1 MARSG
6 LFSFTA
12 NFWPRH
18 SMAAELRSSPL
29 RPSFGAGVNDDARLI
44 DDALA
49 GATAAFDELVLK
61 YQDRLFNT
69 IAHVVGSPHEAG
81 DVVQEAFVQAYI
93 KLSTFQRTAAFYT
106 WLYRIAFNI
115 AVSRQ
120 RRHRP
125 IASVEQNR
133 ELTGEEPLGH
143 GDSPSRRMEQ
153 QERVAQVQAAL
164 GRLSDEHRMVL
175 VLREMDGCAY
185 EAIAEVL
192 DVPVGTVRS
201 RLHRARLEL
210 REQLKQVLQE
220 DLK

>member
-1 MARSG
+1 
-6 LFSFTA
+6 LFSAIISCISQRLT
-12 NFWPRH
+12 
-18 SMAAELRSSPL
+18 MAAELLSSPL
-29 RPSFGAGVNDDARLI
+29 RPSLGAGVKDDARLI
-44 DDALA
+44 EDALG
-49 GATAAFDELVLK
+49 GATSAFDELVLK

-81 DVVQEAFVQAYI
+81 DVVQEAFVQAFV
-93 KLSTFQRTAAFYT
+93 KLDTFHHSSAFYT

-120 RRHRP
+120 RRHKP
-125 IASVEQNR
+125 IASVEQTR

-143 GDSPSRRMEQ
+143 GDGPSRRLEQ
-153 QERVAQVQAAL
+153 QERVAQVRAAL
-164 GRLSDEHRMVL
+164 GRLTDEHRTVL
-175 VLREMDGCAY
+175 VLREIDGCAY
-185 EAIAEVL
+185 EAIAEL
-192 DVPVGTVRS
+192 LEVPVGTVRS

>member
-1 MARSG
+1 
-6 LFSFTA
+6 
-12 NFWPRH
+12 
-18 SMAAELRSSPL
+18 MAAELLSGPL
-29 RPSFGAGVNDDARLI
+29 RPSLGAGVKDDARLI
-44 DDALA
+44 EDALT
-49 GATAAFDELVLK
+49 GATSAFDELVLK

-81 DVVQEAFVQAYI
+81 DVVQEAFVQAFV
-93 KLSTFQRTAAFYT
+93 KLDTFHHSSAFYT

-120 RRHRP
+120 RRHKP
-125 IASVEQNR
+125 IASVEQTR

-143 GDSPSRRMEQ
+143 GDGPSRRLEQ

-164 GRLSDEHRMVL
+164 SRLTDEHRRVL
-175 VLREMDGCAY
+175 VLREIDGCAY

-192 DVPVGTVRS
+192 EVPVGTVRS

-210 REQLKQVLQE
+210 REQLRQVLQE